1 MKAEALFGLLGL
13 LAAVIIGF
21 VTIGVMMWLSDK
33 KVSVGGCFHGLGK
46 PIRAY
51 GHRLLI
57 LLKVCNY
64 SDPIDE
70 GMVSHIFFHHD
81 SSSHPISGFVL
92 MRVQVLS
99 SGPSEYLS

>member
-21 VTIGVMMWLSDK
+21 VSIGVMVWISDK
-33 KVSVGGCFHGLGK
+33 KVSVGGCFHGFGK
-46 PIRAY
+46 PIRAC

-57 LLKVCNY
+57 LLKVCRN
-64 SDPIDE
+64 SDPTDE
-70 GMVSHIFFHHD
+70 GIVSHTFFHQY
-81 SSSHPISGFVL
+81 SSSHPISRFLL

-99 SGPSEYLS
+99 SGPQEDLS